1 MKLIKKQ
8 LTGKSYSVVNK
19 YAGYDNYLAV
29 DWSQSTMAIAMI
41 RAPYQKRIRVTE
53 YPSSLKQLQQLL
65 KSLSGKTII
74 ALEES
79 SPAHWLFVNLYDFAA
94 KVVICDPYQNR
105 LLTQGPKTDPIDAQ
119 KLCTLLYNG
128 MLKETYHAKKE
139 EFELRKYISAYSD
152 LVKRGVRLQN
162 QKTAFLGQDG
172 LSRKTRN
179 LSKAEKESTKFILS
193 QLEEDIQQYEKQKK
207 DFEVLFTGL
216 CKKNKTLKNLMSIP
230 GIGIIGAV
238 TILGTVIDVKRFDSV
253 GRFLAYSGLVS
264 HIKQSGGKNYGRRKG
279 RYSRIL
285 NQVFKI
291 ATSSCI
297 NGDNELSA
305 LYKDLLNRGVS
316 EHNARSSVSRYAA
329 RVTFGILK
337 TEKPFISKKTEVKPG
352 K

>member
-41 RAPYQKRIRVTE
+41 RAPYEKRIRVTE
-53 YPSSLKQLQQLL
+53 HPSSLKQLQQLL

-74 ALEES
+74 VLEES
-79 SPAHWLFVNLYDFAA
+79 SPAHWLFVNLYDYAA

-128 MLKETYHAKKE
+128 MLKETYHAKTE
-139 EFELRKYISAYSD
+139 EFELRKHISAYTD
-152 LVKRGVRLQN
+152 LVKRGVKLQN
-162 QKTAFLGQDG
+162 QKKAFLGQDG
-172 LSRKTRN
+172 LSKKTRN
-179 LSKAEKESTKFILS
+179 LSKADKVSTRFILD
-193 QLEEDIQQYEKQKK
+193 QLETNIQLYQKQK
-207 DFEVLFTGL
+207 EEYEELFKGL

-238 TILGTVIDVKRFDSV
+238 SILGIVVDVMRFDSV
-253 GRFLAYSGLVS
+253 GRFLAYAGLVC
-264 HIKQSGGKNYGRRKG
+264 HIMQSGGKTYGRRRG
-279 RYSRIL
+279 RYSRVL
-285 NQVFKI
+285 KQVFKV
-291 ATSSCI
+291 AAMTCI
-297 NGDNELSA
+297 TTENELSA
-305 LYKDLLNRGVS
+305 LYKHLLGRGVS
-316 EHNARSSVSRYAA
+316 PHNARHAIARYVA

-337 TEKPFISKKTEVKPG
+337 TGKPYTSKKTEVKV
-352 K
+352 KK